1 MQIADLNIEVSNKEI
16 DLSEETGIET
26 KDQVKAKI
34 EEVKKIARDKIKPLE
49 AKLAE
54 VKKKDDKV
62 AEAKLHELW
71 EEEAV
76 FITKDGNYSV
86 EEDPKF
92 SAYNDQLFAF
102 RQEGTNKIASLKEEI
117 TAIHKN
123 MMVDAATKA
132 KIIIKDKLAIKK
144 AKEIEKHYR
153 HLVTSL
159 EEEAVAYLRI
169 VRNINDRT
177 LKNLEK
183 PVVVTAKEK
192 HAAEIKRLQ
201 EEHAKRLFELKAKQK
216 ADLEKE
222 TIRVKAS
229 HAVWQEKVA
238 NDRQAKKKTLP
249 FPDVNAIRILK
260 IGQKADIQSEN
271 NSYKSAVFDE
281 KALYSGILSK
291 AKDKKFNAYS
301 SSFAAE
307 KSIKNGNPSLNE
319 NTEYKLKNYLY
330 KFSWRNFLLNNALYI
345 AIIVFFIYCIIYSPI
360 ADKGQLLRL
369 QPILDILEN
378 SSTRMFYALGV
389 AGLILLAG
397 TDLSIGRMVGLGA
410 VLTAVL
416 LHNGTN
422 IVSFFGQPAWN
433 FSSIPWVGRIVLALL
448 VSVLFCTFFSMI
460 AGFFSA
466 KFKMH
471 PFISTLGTSLI
482 IYGLLYYATQGTS
495 TGGVSAEIKNDI
507 AGRWI
512 FNMSDG
518 TTLGVPK
525 LIIPM
530 LFIII
535 VTWFIWN
542 KTKFGKNMFAV
553 GGNREAAAVSGINV
567 FAVTLGVFIM
577 AGIYYG
583 MGSFFESFRNNSSAG
598 TGQGYELDAIAACV
612 VGGVSF
618 SGGIGTVKGATI
630 GVFIFTALTYC
641 LSWIGYDT
649 NIQFI
654 IKGVIIIAAVALDCA
669 KYLKKK

>member
-1 MQIADLNIEVSNKEI
+1 
-16 DLSEETGIET
+16 
-26 KDQVKAKI
+26 
-34 EEVKKIARDKIKPLE
+34 
-49 AKLAE
+49 
-54 VKKKDDKV
+54 
-62 AEAKLHELW
+62 
-71 EEEAV
+71 
-76 FITKDGNYSV
+76 
-86 EEDPKF
+86 
-92 SAYNDQLFAF
+92 
-102 RQEGTNKIASLKEEI
+102 
-117 TAIHKN
+117 
-123 MMVDAATKA
+123 
-132 KIIIKDKLAIKK
+132 
-144 AKEIEKHYR
+144 
-153 HLVTSL
+153 
-159 EEEAVAYLRI
+159 
-169 VRNINDRT
+169 

-183 PVVVTAKEK
+183 PIIVAAKEK
-192 HAAEIKRLQ
+192 HVAEIKHLQ
-201 EEHAKRLFELKAKQK
+201 EEHAKILFELKAKQK
-216 ADLEKE
+216 AGLEKE
-222 TIRVKAS
+222 VERIKAS
-229 HAVWQEKVA
+229 RAVWQEKA
-238 NDRQAKKKTLP
+238 TKDRQAKKKTLP
-249 FPDVNAIRILK
+249 FPDVNAIRVFK
-260 IGQKADIQSEN
+260 AEQKVDIQSEN
-271 NSYKSAVFDE
+271 NAYKSAVFDE
-281 KALYSGILSK
+281 KALYGGVLNK

-301 SSFAAE
+301 SAFAAE
-307 KSIKNGNPSLNE
+307 KSIKNGSPSFSE
-319 NTEYKLKNYLY
+319 NTEYKFKNYFY

-360 ADKGQLLRL
+360 AGDGQLLAL
-369 QPILDILEN
+369 QPMLDILEN

-397 TDLSIGRMVGLGA
+397 TDLSIGRMVGLGS

-416 LHNGTN
+416 LHSGTN

-433 FSSIPWVGRIVLALL
+433 FSSIPWAGRIFLAVLI
-448 VSVLFCTFFSMI
+448 SILFCTLFSML

-495 TGGVSAEIKNDI
+495 TGGVSADIKSNI
-507 AGRWI
+507 AGRWYFTI
-512 FNMSDG
+512 ADG
-518 TTLGVPK
+518 SSLGVPK

-530 LFIII
+530 III
-535 VTWFIWN
+535 IFVTWFVWN

-553 GGNREAAAVSGINV
+553 GGNQEAAAVSGINV

-654 IKGVIIIAAVALDCA
+654 IKGIIIIAAVALDCA